1 MSLRELDSN
10 KHSVFLLFY
19 HLILVVKYSKK
30 VIDGRISAK
39 LKEMFIEIGEKYI
52 EIGEK
57 YGISLLEWKV
67 EEDHIH
73 CLLKAKPTT
82 VLAKFIKAYNSV
94 SSRIIKKEFPEI
106 RKELWKEYFWFR
118 SYCLLTRGGISV
130 EVIKDYIRKQ
140 GNEKSL

>member
-19 HLILVVKYSKK
+19 HLILVVKYRKE

-39 LKEMFIEIGEKYI
+39 LKEMFIEIGEKY
-52 EIGEK
+52 
-57 YGISLLEWKV
+57 GISLVEWKA

-73 CLLKAKPTT
+73 CLFKANPTT
-82 VLAKFIKAYNSV
+82 ALAKFINAYKSA

-106 RKELWKEYFWFR
+106 RRELWKEYLCSR
-118 SYCLLTRGGISV
+118 NYCLLTRGGVSV
-130 EVIKDYIRKQ
+130 DVIKEYIRRQ
-140 GNEKSL
+140 RDEKSV